1 MEDFI
6 VAMLN
11 MIGGGG
17 AGSIATGMLSQGPE
31 TWNPALYQLAVNVCL
46 WSNKRVRRHH
56 QI

>member
-17 AGSIATGMLSQGPE
+17 AGSIATGYAVAGAGDVESG
-31 TWNPALYQLAVNVCL
+31 ALPVGRERA
-46 WSNKRVRRHH
+46 
-56 QI
+56 